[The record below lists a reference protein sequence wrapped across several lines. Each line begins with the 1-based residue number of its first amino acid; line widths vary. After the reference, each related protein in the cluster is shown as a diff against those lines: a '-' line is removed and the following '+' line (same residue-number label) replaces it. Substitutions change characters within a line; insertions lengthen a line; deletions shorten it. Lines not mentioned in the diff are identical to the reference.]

1 MSKGPCLYTYLET
14 KKKKHKVKPN
24 FEILNYAVY
33 ISHEKPKITKI

>member
-1 MSKGPCLYTYLET
+1 
-14 KKKKHKVKPN
+14 VKPN